1 MIGLQ
6 IAHQQHKLQ
15 KGSLISWIIKI
26 CVMLGSI
33 IGDIVGSIYE
43 FHNIDEGVP
52 VFLGGVRIYG

>member
-1 MIGLQ
+1 
-6 IAHQQHKLQ
+6 
-15 KGSLISWIIKI
+15 
-26 CVMLGSI
+26 MLGSI